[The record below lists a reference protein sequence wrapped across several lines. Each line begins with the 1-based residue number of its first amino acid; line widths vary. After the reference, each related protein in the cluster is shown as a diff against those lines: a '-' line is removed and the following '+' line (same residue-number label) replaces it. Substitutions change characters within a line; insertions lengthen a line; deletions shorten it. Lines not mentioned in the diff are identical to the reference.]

1 MRQLPA
7 AITRAS
13 PSCAISSAEM
23 MTALLKAATSLPPPS
38 NLRSRSNEPDA
49 WQTKYRGGFS
59 EERDA
64 EYHGSDCT
72 DAGPHRICGPK
83 WKGAQRQAQ
92 QYHALDQRNGRCDRR
107 PELSKPVRVL
117 ESHGPADFEKP
128 CQEQNGPRNVIA
140 SAGRVP
146 CPSIQTIV
154 SKGESLGKT
163 NTRGSDQEPHRGCVN
178 CGHHRFEIVDMDG
191 NRVDRVLA
199 MRVRKRT
206 RCALSRSFPLV

>member
-1 MRQLPA
+1 MANEVPWRVLGRARCRVPRFRLYRCRSTPHMRSQV
-7 AITRAS
+7 
-13 PSCAISSAEM
+13 E
-23 MTALLKAATSLPPPS
+23 
-38 NLRSRSNEPDA
+38 
-49 WQTKYRGGFS
+49 
-59 EERDA
+59 
-64 EYHGSDCT
+64 
-72 DAGPHRICGPK
+72 
-83 WKGAQRQAQ
+83 GAQRQAQ

-146 CPSIQTIV
+146 CTSIQTIV

-206 RCALSRSFPLV
+206 RCALSRSFPLVWWTP